1 MYPSICHMLFVMEY
15 LLQGVLLSHICYQF
29 FFFKKYFVITYL
41 LSRLSYQ
48 STSLLL
54 LLALTGVGSFLLDCI

>member
-1 MYPSICHMLFVMEY
+1 MYPSICHRLFVIEY
-15 LLQGVLLSHICYQF
+15 LLQGVLLSRICYQV
-29 FFFKKYFVITYL
+29 FFKKYFVITYL

-54 LLALTGVGSFLLDCI
+54 LLALTGVGSFLLDSI